1 MLTNPSDRPLQR
13 AAADAASREAL
24 IDGLEVADLGTLDAD
39 TRPGDLDALLDAAA
53 TPAVGAQ
60 LLQDVV
66 LDHAVGHRR
75 AGGAATVQVLPLP
88 RPQEPVVRLFDRNLE
103 EHRRTFEALAALRGA
118 VERTALTLADC
129 LRAGHKILFCGNGG
143 SAADSQHLAAELTGR
158 FLRDR
163 APLAAIALS
172 TDTSALTCI
181 GNDYGF
187 EQVFERQVQAL
198 GRAGDVLVAISTSGH
213 SPNILRAARAA
224 RAGGLVTVAL
234 AGRDGG
240 ELARVC
246 DDAVVVPC
254 AATARVQEAHIF
266 IGHTWCGLIEEHL
279 GIAG

>member
-1 MLTNPSDRPLQR
+1 MLINPSDRPQLR
-13 AAADAASREAL
+13 GATNAADAASRQAL
-24 IDGLEVADLGTLDAD
+24 IDGLDVADLGLLDAD
-39 TRPGDLDALLDAAA
+39 TQPGELDALLQAAP

-75 AGGAATVQVLPLP
+75 SVQAGDVHIGNVQPLPLP
-88 RPQEPVVRLFDRNLE
+88 RPREPAVRLFDRNLE
-103 EHRRTFEALAALRGA
+103 EHRRAFEAVAALRGA
-118 VERTALTLADC
+118 VERTGLTLADC
-129 LRAGHKILFCGNGG
+129 LRAGHKLLFCGNGG

-198 GRAGDVLVAISTSGH
+198 GRPGDVLVAISTSGH

-224 RAGGLVTVAL
+224 RAAGLVTIAL

-240 ELARVC
+240 ELARIC
-246 DDAVVVPC
+246 DDAVVVS
-254 AATARVQEAHIF
+254 
-266 IGHTWCGLIEEHL
+266 
-279 GIAG
+279 